1 MKKKHLKTAVCAAL
15 IGSMLLASGCGDTK
29 AVEASEFKASMKKLG
44 LEIND
49 QSAEYKDQGADAVI
63 VGYVKDEY
71 QMELYHFK
79 EKEQADQTLAD
90 AAQAVQ
96 DVQDE
101 YDAAVAAQTDEAI
114 RQTEEYKALQEAEKA
129 LQDARDA
136 ESAAQSAADAAAGET
151 PIQSSNVFEIT
162 PNAMPSAPS
171 TTCAAKPIAMK
182 GRMEE

>member
-79 EKEQADQTLAD
+79 EKEQADQTYTKLTD
-90 AAQAVQ
+90 QLIEGYEGTDGYSIEKKQANNKSTAVVTG
-96 DVQDE
+96 DGNYFEAVLIDTTLVYGVTSNGSEHKDE
-101 YDAAVAAQTDEAI
+101 IKKAFDEI
-114 RQTEEYKALQEAEKA
+114 GY
-129 LQDARDA
+129 
-136 ESAAQSAADAAAGET
+136 
-151 PIQSSNVFEIT
+151 
-162 PNAMPSAPS
+162 
-171 TTCAAKPIAMK
+171 
-182 GRMEE
+182 